1 MILLRKG
8 ERKQLQE
15 GGGKNKMAVRLDK
28 TIKRTRIYQKPDGN
42 WKATI
47 GFKNEYTRK
56 GSSETFETKYD
67 AQDWVKGI
75 KAFKR
80 RKK

>member
-1 MILLRKG
+1 
-8 ERKQLQE
+8 
-15 GGGKNKMAVRLDK
+15 MARRIDK

-47 GFKNEYTRK
+47 GFKNAYTRK
-56 GSSETFETKYD
+56 GSSETFETKHD

-75 KAFKR
+75 KAFKK
-80 RKK
+80 RKR